1 MNYPSAVWPGMLL
14 AVLGFAGSPAVAQ
27 SQFPPCAP
35 PTASEYLLLVRGET
49 TAVRDRI
56 QEQLPDNST
65 STVCNY
71 LNDVV
76 VRAGGF
82 TSLETAN
89 AWAQYMTETEGLQA
103 FVARPPM
110 PDEATAALATPT
122 LNTVPTY
129 APQPLSAGYAVL
141 VDYFD
146 RPEVAFDL
154 QQALNQPVGL
164 AVYRQ
169 QPYLLVT
176 QSADV
181 TAVGRSLA
189 ALSDRNFTTFI
200 VDSSQVML
208 LSAQVASVQPQP

>member
-1 MNYPSAVWPGMLL
+1 MNRKFGIGSAMLL
-14 AVLGFAGSPAVAQ
+14 AALGLAGSPAIAQ
-27 SQFPPCAP
+27 TEFPPCP
-35 PTASEYLLLVRGET
+35 PPSASEYLLLVRGET
-49 TAVRDRI
+49 SEVRDRI
-56 QEQLPDNST
+56 QAELPASST
-65 STVCNY
+65 AMVCNY

-89 AWAQYMTETEGLQA
+89 AWAQYMTEVQGQQA
-103 FVARPPM
+103 FVARPPS
-110 PDEATAALATPT
+110 PAEATAALAATGSAEGSP
-122 LNTVPTY
+122 VY

-154 QQALNQPVGL
+154 QQELDQPVGL
-164 AVYRQ
+164 VVYRQ

-181 TAVGRSLA
+181 TAVGRALA
-189 ALSDRNFTTFI
+189 QLSDRNFTTFI

-208 LSAQVASVQPQP
+208 LTTQVAAAPE